1 MKMHGLKDEPYWMI
15 SYSYFFALS
24 AVYMIVFVVF
34 GSLIGNQ
41 LEISSIHCIFANK
54 FIMLTK
60 LTFFLTGLNF
70 FKTNNYGIQFVFYFI
85 YINLQI
91 ALAFFV
97 AAFFSSVK
105 TATGL
110 WFKCSTSK
118 EDSWMTNLRNFCAA
132 VVGYIYVF
140 GSGLLG
146 AFLLRFFVE
155 STSFP
160 SRFLFYLL

>member
-1 MKMHGLKDEPYWMI
+1 MKFLKGSGVEMLLEYVKDMPKVGTKPKFDLSSLLGALFFTWIIELLFPVILTYLVYEKQQKLKIMMKMHGLKDEPYWMI

-34 GSLIGNQ
+34 GSLI
-41 LEISSIHCIFANK
+41 
-54 FIMLTK
+54 
-60 LTFFLTGLNF
+60 GLNF

-110 WFKCSTSK
+110 
-118 EDSWMTNLRNFCAA
+118 
-132 VVGYIYVF
+132 
-140 GSGLLG
+140 
-146 AFLLRFFVE
+146 
-155 STSFP
+155 
-160 SRFLFYLL
+160 